1 LTPSIR
7 VKAEGQEQETHM
19 ARWLT
24 SIVLAAG
31 LLALGQAQAQ
41 QAVEVEGQK
50 FEPTVAVGS
59 QNLTL
64 NGVGLRKRAI
74 FKVYVAGLY
83 TGQKGTN
90 AAAIV
95 NDKGARRVSLR
106 MLRDVEAQS
115 FIDSFNEGLKNNTP
129 EGQLNAMKPQVD
141 ALVATL
147 KSIGEAKKGDVINF
161 DYTPDGGTRITL
173 NGQPKGNPIPGAD
186 FFAAVLRIW
195 LGDKPADEAL
205 KKGMLGT

>member
-1 LTPSIR
+1 

-19 ARWLT
+19 ARWLN
-24 SIVLAAG
+24 SIVLAVG
-31 LLALGQAQAQ
+31 LLAFGLAQAQ
-41 QAVEVEGQK
+41 QPVELEGQK

-83 TGQKGTN
+83 AGQKSTN
-90 AAAIV
+90 STAIV

-129 EGQLNAMKPQVD
+129 EDQLNAMKPQVD

-147 KSIGEAKKGDVINF
+147 KSIGEAKKGDVI
-161 DYTPDGGTRITL
+161 GGTRITL
-173 NGQPKGNPIPGAD
+173 NGQPKGNPIPGAE

-205 KKGMLGT
+205 KKGMLGA

>member
-1 LTPSIR
+1 
-7 VKAEGQEQETHM
+7 M
-19 ARWLT
+19 
-24 SIVLAAG
+24 LAAG
-31 LLALGQAQAQ
+31 LLAFGQAHAQ
-41 QAVEVEGQK
+41 QAVEMEGQK
-50 FEPTVAVGS
+50 FEPTVVVGG
-59 QNLTL
+59 QTLTL
-64 NGVGLRKRAI
+64 NGVGLRKRAV

-83 TGQKGTN
+83 AGQKSTS
-90 AAAIV
+90 AATIV

-129 EGQLNAMKPQVD
+129 EAQLNAMKSQVD

-173 NGQPKGNPIPGAD
+173 NGQPKGNAIPGAD
-186 FFAAVLRIW
+186 FFSAVLRIW

-205 KKGMLGT
+205 KKGMLGA

>member
-1 LTPSIR
+1 MT
-7 VKAEGQEQETHM
+7 
-19 ARWLT
+19 RWLT
-24 SIVLAAG
+24 SLALCAG
-31 LLALGQAQAQ
+31 LLAWGQVHAQ

-50 FEPTVAVGS
+50 FEPTVALGG
-59 QNLTL
+59 QTLNL

-83 TGQKGTN
+83 VGQKS
-90 AAAIV
+90 ASPAAIV

-106 MLRDVEAQS
+106 MLRDVDAQS

-129 EGQLNAMKPQVD
+129 EAQLTALKPQVD

-161 DYTPDGGTRITL
+161 DYTPDGGTRITV
-173 NGQPKGNPIPGAD
+173 NGQAKGNPITGAD

-195 LGDKPADEAL
+195 LGDKPADETL
-205 KKGMLGT
+205 KKGMLGA

>member
-1 LTPSIR
+1 MT
-7 VKAEGQEQETHM
+7 K
-19 ARWLT
+19 WLV
-24 SIVLAAG
+24 SMVLAAG
-31 LLALGQAQAQ
+31 LVALGQAQAQ
-41 QAVEVEGQK
+41 QAVEMEGQK
-50 FEPTVAVGS
+50 FEPTVAVGG
-59 QNLTL
+59 QTLNL

-83 TGQKGTN
+83 VGQKSTN
-90 AAAIV
+90 ATALV

-129 EGQLNAMKPQVD
+129 EAQLAAMKPQVD

-147 KSIGEAKKGDVINF
+147 NSIGEAKKGDVINF
-161 DYTPDGGTRITL
+161 DYTPDGGTRISV
-173 NGQPKGNPIPGAD
+173 NGQAKANPIPGAD

-205 KKGMLGT
+205 KKGMLGA

>member
-1 LTPSIR
+1 MT
-7 VKAEGQEQETHM
+7 
-19 ARWLT
+19 RWLT
-24 SIVLAAG
+24 SIMLAAG
-31 LLALGQAQAQ
+31 LLAFGQAHAQ
-41 QAVEVEGQK
+41 QAVEMEGQK
-50 FEPTVAVGS
+50 FEPTVVVGG
-59 QNLTL
+59 QTLTL
-64 NGVGLRKRAI
+64 NGVGLRKRAV

-83 TGQKGTN
+83 AGQKSTSP
-90 AAAIV
+90 AAIV

-129 EGQLNAMKPQVD
+129 EAQLNAMKPQVD
-141 ALVATL
+141 ALLATL

-173 NGQPKGNPIPGAD
+173 NGQPKGNAIPGAD

-195 LGDKPADEAL
+195 LGEKPADEAL
-205 KKGMLGT
+205 KKGMLGA